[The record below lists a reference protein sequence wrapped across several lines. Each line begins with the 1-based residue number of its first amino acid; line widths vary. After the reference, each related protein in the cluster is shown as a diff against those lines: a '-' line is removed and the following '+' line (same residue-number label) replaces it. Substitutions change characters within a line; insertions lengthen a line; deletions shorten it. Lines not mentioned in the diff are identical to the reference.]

1 MIQLKESDRPTIEAY
16 ISAEPEMN
24 LFFYGDLHNF
34 NIGDGPVRIYA
45 LPGDTGWDALMLRFF
60 DDFVVYSPDPGY
72 DAGAVG
78 AFLRQ
83 QEEVGCISGKLECV
97 APLAPFFPA
106 KTLEPTYMSRCNTPP
121 AACPLP
127 AGVTTRRMGA
137 KDVEELLD
145 LLEEIEEFKSNPAD
159 GSRRSKQR
167 QSMLANLE
175 KGSLWYGVYEGE
187 RLVATAQT
195 SADNDQSAMVVGV
208 ATRPGC
214 RGKGYASAVVS
225 ELCRSAFAA
234 GRKFLCLFYT
244 TLPPGAST
252 AALALR
258 NWDSTLCCRTE
269 AVNQPQTPP
278 GHLHVPAGFV
288 MDQRLIR

>member
-60 DDFVVYSPDPGY
+60 DDFVVYSSDPGY

-83 QEEVGCISGKLECV
+83 QGEVGCISGKLECV

-234 GRKFLCLFYT
+234 GRKFLCLFYHN
-244 TLPPGAST
+244 P
-252 AALALR
+252 AAGRIYRRL
-258 NWDSTLCCRTE
+258 
-269 AVNQPQTPP
+269 
-278 GHLHVPAGFV
+278 GFEELGQYA
-288 MDQRLIR
+288 MLQD